1 MQAAGSKRLEVTTN
15 ISAATAPA
23 PSHKKS
29 CDLCVARKV
38 KCSGATPC
46 SFCTSRGSE
55 CHYSRRRPNRPRR
68 YSTRSISGLG
78 YRNGEKEGVVHQGKA
93 EMPIASWK
101 RARLSASP
109 ATGLVGMK
117 ENELLNSFFSCFG
130 FFPLTH
136 ESLVRGTIMEVV
148 LVPPVGAED
157 VAPRRLAG
165 AWGKSEPRQG
175 TDTASTCTLWC
186 AVAIGALVQGQ
197 PTERVIDYLHL
208 ARTSVSHCFDMVTVE
223 TARAFMMMA
232 YLFNFLRNEQMF
244 HRYLQFAKGVMERL
258 HDTTSQTQQELYD
271 LLARGDD
278 TRIYHTGALEAE
290 ELEAYCVDDEHDL
303 ELPDVIGKR
312 ELCRLLL
319 QTDRRLIKAYL
330 RDHRAQIERPLE
342 GRTIKPSSGGEGETP
357 TEDDPDGGGQK
368 QERLNGGPRVGGKW
382 MNGATGGGAG
392 DVSEKSDE
400 IESVAPIDTT
410 KMNDEAEP
418 SRPGE
423 ETRKCLREAQVV
435 FSKLKT
441 TAKAPEVGAGIGGL
455 IFNAISAYLDITTGS
470 TKLGAE
476 KIKLC
481 AKIFVRYPGLCRFS
495 RWLHLS
501 HCLLTVLATLED
513 AEPFEELRKAYNS
526 VRTEDLAEVPEQKA
540 WTMVGFCNHIF
551 CRSFHDLG
559 QKETNTTEMGPDRG
573 TVGAE
578 EQHKLTSQEEGD
590 RWACAAAITAPSEF
604 CRDQAW
610 LGIRP
615 GWVEGE
621 LPEKAGALPTEFL
634 PLDSVAS
641 FHGDH
646 PSRKPEARTP
656 TFLSA
661 AGFRAACDHDS
672 HRTHAGG
679 CCPERGAVANDSGT
693 LDDPGAVAPFL
704 SSSGPSCTAAYRALP
719 SVWQEHSGLGFP
731 IHSRPVEQRRST
743 TWRGFYGGSD
753 VAML

>member
-1 MQAAGSKRLEVTTN
+1 MR
-15 ISAATAPA
+15 
-23 PSHKKS
+23 
-29 CDLCVARKV
+29 
-38 KCSGATPC
+38 
-46 SFCTSRGSE
+46 
-55 CHYSRRRPNRPRR
+55 
-68 YSTRSISGLG
+68 
-78 YRNGEKEGVVHQGKA
+78 
-93 EMPIASWK
+93 IASWK

-117 ENELLNSFFSCFG
+117 ENESLNSFFSCFG

-136 ESLVRGTIMEVV
+136 ASLVRGAIMEVV

-157 VAPRRLAG
+157 VAPKRPAG

-175 TDTASTCTLWC
+175 TDAASTCTLWC
-186 AVAIGALVQGQ
+186 AVAIGALLQGQ
-197 PTERVIDYLHL
+197 PTERVTGYLHL

-232 YLFNFLRNEQMF
+232 YLYNFLRNEQNF
-244 HRYLQFAKGVMERL
+244 RIYLQFAKGVMERL
-258 HDTTSQTQQELYD
+258 QDTTSQTQQELCD

-290 ELEAYCVDDEHDL
+290 ELEAYCVDDEQDL

-319 QTDRRLIKAYL
+319 QADRRLIKAYL
-330 RDHRAQIERPLE
+330 RDHRAQIKRPLE
-342 GRTIKPSSGGEGETP
+342 GRIVTPSPGREGETP
-357 TEDDPDGGGQK
+357 MEDDLNGGGQK
-368 QERLNGGPRVGGKW
+368 LERLNGRPRGGSKW
-382 MNGATGGGAG
+382 RNGAKGGGAG

-400 IESVAPIDTT
+400 IQSVSPIDTT

-441 TAKAPEVGAGIGGL
+441 TAKAPEVGVGIGGL
-455 IFNAISAYLDITTGS
+455 IFNAISAYLDIATGS

-495 RWLHLS
+495 RWQHLS

-513 AEPFEELRKAYNS
+513 AEPFEELRQAYNS
-526 VRTEDLAEVPEQKA
+526 VRTEDLEEVPEQKA

-551 CRSFHDLG
+551 CRSLHDLG
-559 QKETNTTEMGPDRG
+559 QKETSTTEMQLDWG

-578 EQHKLTSQEEGD
+578 EQHKLTSQEEDDG
-590 RWACAAAITAPSEF
+590 WACPAATTAPSEF

-621 LPEKAGALPTEFL
+621 LPERAGASPTEFL
-634 PLDSVAS
+634 PVDSVAS
-641 FHGDH
+641 FHGEH
-646 PSRKPEARTP
+646 PSREPEARTP

-661 AGFRAACDHDS
+661 AGFRAACDHNG
-672 HRTHAGG
+672 HRTHTGG
-679 CCPERGAVANDSGT
+679 YCPALGDVANDSGT
-693 LDDPGAVAPFL
+693 LDDPGAVAPFH

-719 SVWQEHSGLGFP
+719 SAWQEHSGLGFP
-731 IHSRPVEQRRST
+731 IHSRRVEQRRSPA
-743 TWRGFYGGSD
+743 WLGFYGGND